1 MNLIVDLVFKK
12 QVARRNEQ
20 TLFMRRR
27 ATQTTQPATWKPI
40 SHAYAH
46 RLIFSGFAASEN

>member
-12 QVARRNEQ
+12 QVARRNKE
-20 TLFMRRR
+20 TLFTGRQ

-40 SHAYAH
+40 SHAYA
-46 RLIFSGFAASEN
+46 RGIEQMAGF